1 MIQYIVDK
9 LGKYAWLLD
18 EPSPKMLTEALALYG
33 VKETI
38 GEADNP
44 TILGWAKELGLPAYN
59 HDEIPWC
66 GLFCA
71 IVAKRAGKKIPENP
85 LWARNWSKWGTTCS
99 PALGC
104 VLVFSRGETS
114 GHVGI
119 YVGEDKDCYHVLGG
133 NQGDAVSIARIR
145 KGRLIAARDSYN
157 VRPDNVRPVFLSS
170 IGSISKN
177 EA

>member
-1 MIQYIVDK
+1 MTNYAREM

-18 EPSPKMLTEALALYG
+18 EPAPKMLIEALNLYG

-38 GEADNP
+38 GNGDNP
-44 TILGWAKELGLPAYN
+44 TIIGWAKELLLPEYN
-59 HDEIPWC
+59 HDSIAWC

-71 IVAKRAGKKIPENP
+71 VVAKRAGKKVPENP
-85 LWARNWSKWGTTCS
+85 LWARNWSAWGSKCV

-104 VLVFSRGETS
+104 VLVFSRDGG

-119 YVGEDKDCYHVLGG
+119 YVGEDTDCYHVLGG
-133 NQGDAVSIARIR
+133 NQGDSVSITRIR
-145 KGRLIAARDSYN
+145 KGRLIAARESYN
-157 VRPDNVRPVFLSS
+157 VRPANIRPVYLSP
-170 IGSISKN
+170 IGTVSNN